1 MINLKNKM
9 KSFKIIINYFISFLF
24 FLGLLPAFFV
34 GVGYGLD
41 RLFRIP
47 QINAC
52 PYCLIFSYV
61 LIVFGLFWMIWSMLA
76 IIFIGRGNPQ
86 EVFGKEFLP
95 SAKKLIIVGPYRYT
109 RNPMIFGWLLIMF
122 GVGLYFG
129 SISLLLIVFPAFI
142 VSVIFYIHKFEE
154 PKLLEKFGDD
164 YVEYRRKIPILL
176 PKF

>member
-1 MINLKNKM
+1 
-9 KSFKIIINYFISFLF
+9 
-24 FLGLLPAFFV
+24 
-34 GVGYGLD
+34 
-41 RLFRIP
+41 
-47 QINAC
+47 
-52 PYCLIFSYV
+52 
-61 LIVFGLFWMIWSMLA
+61 MLA